1 MFGTTKKFTVSLQ
14 QRGVG
19 TFTIEVMAASATQAM
34 RQAER
39 LYDNSQAHW
48 ARWYDSSSYNYR
60 TLFLSIDGIHHHKR
74 ITTTTELKLVTSKVS
89 L

>member
-19 TFTIEVMAASATQAM
+19 RFTIEVMAASATQAM

-48 ARWYDSSSYNYR
+48 AR
-60 TLFLSIDGIHHHKR
+60 
-74 ITTTTELKLVTSKVS
+74 
-89 L
+89 

>member
-48 ARWYDSSSYNYR
+48 AR
-60 TLFLSIDGIHHHKR
+60 
-74 ITTTTELKLVTSKVS
+74 
-89 L
+89 